1 MVPLHFNPEMRRKKP
16 RAKWYKC
23 ETSITQ
29 NDFLHFLL
37 YSSPTKDS
45 IVNDDMTDT
54 VVVMNGNSKENG
66 SSPISSQ
73 PEQPDQDTIK
83 MFVGQVPRTMDENEL
98 RGMFEEFGPVYQI
111 NVLRD
116 KITGQSKG
124 KGYCSWWNKGL
135 FSSKRNRKDQMM
147 RQESWLLS
155 RLYFWNFFPLNRIC

>member
-1 MVPLHFNPEMRRKKP
+1 
-16 RAKWYKC
+16 
-23 ETSITQ
+23 
-29 NDFLHFLL
+29 
-37 YSSPTKDS
+37 
-45 IVNDDMTDT
+45 MTDT

-124 KGYCSWWNKGL
+124 KGYCSGG
-135 FSSKRNRKDQMM
+135 RRT
-147 RQESWLLS
+147 
-155 RLYFWNFFPLNRIC
+155 FFFQKE

>member
-1 MVPLHFNPEMRRKKP
+1 
-16 RAKWYKC
+16 
-23 ETSITQ
+23 
-29 NDFLHFLL
+29 
-37 YSSPTKDS
+37 
-45 IVNDDMTDT
+45 MTDT

-147 RQESWLLS
+147 RQES
-155 RLYFWNFFPLNRIC
+155 

>member
-1 MVPLHFNPEMRRKKP
+1 MSNGYYCMQMVPLHFNPEMRKKSRVPNDTNVKPPLRKMIS
-16 RAKWYKC
+16 
-23 ETSITQ
+23 SI
-29 NDFLHFLL
+29 FLL
-37 YSSPTKDS
+37 FSSPTKDS

-135 FSSKRNRKDQMM
+135 F
-147 RQESWLLS
+147 
-155 RLYFWNFFPLNRIC
+155 FFQKE

>member
-1 MVPLHFNPEMRRKKP
+1 
-16 RAKWYKC
+16 
-23 ETSITQ
+23 
-29 NDFLHFLL
+29 
-37 YSSPTKDS
+37 
-45 IVNDDMTDT
+45 MTDT

-124 KGYCSWWNKGL
+124 KGYCSWWKKGL
-135 FSSKRNRKDQMM
+135 F
-147 RQESWLLS
+147 
-155 RLYFWNFFPLNRIC
+155 FFQKE